1 LTQPLTYGLT
11 HLALIVKDV
20 DASIAFYNA
29 VLGVRIMYR
38 KPGFGQIQTLDSND
52 IIVFEEKN
60 EERELIGR
68 SGGILHFGFRL
79 RIADDLQTIVNR
91 VIKAGGIVTEQGEFC
106 PGEPYVFFEDPD
118 GYLVEVWYELENA

>member
-1 LTQPLTYGLT
+1 
-11 HLALIVKDV
+11 VKDV

-29 VLGVRIMYR
+29 VFGVRVMYR
-38 KPGFGQIQTLDSND
+38 SPGFGQIQTLDSND

-60 EERELIGR
+60 DESDLIGR

-79 RIADDLQTIVNR
+79 RIADDLVAIASR
-91 VIKAGGIVTEQGEFC
+91 LLMRGIITEQGEFC
-106 PGEPYVFFEDPD
+106 PGEPYVFFRDPD